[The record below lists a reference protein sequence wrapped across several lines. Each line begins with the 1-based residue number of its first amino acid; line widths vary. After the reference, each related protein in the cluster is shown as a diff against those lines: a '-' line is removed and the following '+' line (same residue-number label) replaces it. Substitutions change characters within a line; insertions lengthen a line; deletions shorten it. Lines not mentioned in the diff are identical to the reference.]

1 MIATPLLISVSIFL
15 FLSAVGYTLYRGVYG
30 TRTALEDQLNDLAIK
45 VRISDGAFDNTD
57 TESTEGLGPM
67 LMQWAVRRLPAPKLD
82 TPAGEKLIMT
92 LAHAGFTKPGAVRVL
107 QVIRLVSTA
116 TGVLLGF
123 VINMANGAPITFG
136 FAWAFCGG
144 ALGSIA
150 PSYYLGSR
158 ARKRQAKMG
167 RELSDILDLLIT
179 CIESGL
185 GIFEAL
191 RTVGREAQRQGRLLG
206 GELLQLSAE
215 IGAGSSLAHALRALA
230 ERTGVDDIKSV
241 AAILIQSEKLGAQMA
256 PALRA
261 CSDSLRAK
269 RRMRA
274 EEAAQKSTIKML
286 FPLVLF
292 VLPAMLIIVIG
303 PAMIKIIQ
311 TMSAGPGQ

>member
-1 MIATPLLISVSIFL
+1 MIATPLLIAVSIFM
-15 FLSAVGYTLYRGVYG
+15 FFSAVGYTVYRGIYG
-30 TRTALEDQLNDLAIK
+30 TRTALEDQLNDLAVK
-45 VRISDGAFDNTD
+45 VRISDGAFDSIDAETG
-57 TESTEGLGPM
+57 EGLGPM
-67 LMQWAVRRLPAPKLD
+67 LVQWAVRRLPAPKLD
-82 TPAGEKLIMT
+82 TPAGEKLILN

-107 QVIRLVSTA
+107 QVVRLISIV

-123 VINMANGAPITFG
+123 VVNMANGTPLTWG
-136 FAWAFCGG
+136 VAWAFCGG
-144 ALGSIA
+144 AFGSVA

-158 ARKRQAKMG
+158 ARKRQSKMG

-191 RTVGREAQRQGRLLG
+191 RTVGRESQRQGRLLG
-206 GELLQLSAE
+206 SELLLLSAE
-215 IGAGSSLAHALRALA
+215 IGAGSSLAQALRALA
-230 ERTGVDDIKSV
+230 ERTGVDDIKAV
-241 AAILIQSEKLGAQMA
+241 AAILIQSEKLGAQMS

-261 CSDSLRAK
+261 CSDSLRTK

-292 VLPAMLIIVIG
+292 VLPAMLIVIIG
-303 PAMIKIIQ
+303 PAMIKILH
-311 TMSAGPGQ
+311 TMSDGAGP

>member
-1 MIATPLLISVSIFL
+1 MIPAPLLIAVAIFL
-15 FLSAVGYTLYRGVYG
+15 FLTAVGYTIYRGVYG

-45 VRISDGAFDNTD
+45 VRISDGAFASVDS
-57 TESTEGLGPM
+57 EGPEGLGP
-67 LMQWAVRRLPAPKLD
+67 LLVQWAVRRLPAPKLD
-82 TPAGEKLIMT
+82 TPAGEKLVLT
-92 LAHAGFTKPGAVRVL
+92 LAHAGFTKPSAVRIL
-107 QVIRLVSTA
+107 QVVRLLSIG

-123 VINMANGAPITFG
+123 IANMANGAPITWG
-136 FAWAFCGG
+136 VAWAFCGG
-144 ALGSIA
+144 ALGSVA

-185 GIFEAL
+185 GIYEAL
-191 RTVGREAQRQGRLLG
+191 RTVGREAQRQERLLG
-206 GELLQLSAE
+206 GELMLLSAE
-215 IGAGSSLAHALRALA
+215 IGAGSSLAQALRSLA
-230 ERTGVDDIKSV
+230 ERTGVDDLKSV

-261 CSDSLRAK
+261 CSDSLRTK

-292 VLPAMLIIVIG
+292 VLPAMLIVIIG
-303 PAMIKIIQ
+303 PAMIKIIH
-311 TMSAGPGQ
+311 TMSPVSGP

>member
-1 MIATPLLISVSIFL
+1 MLVEPLFVAVALFL
-15 FLSAVGYTLYRGVYG
+15 FVAAGAYTLYLGVHG
-30 TRTALEDQLNDLAIK
+30 SHSLLDDRLGDLA
-45 VRISDGAFDNTD
+45 VRVRMTDGFLEHSDDDQGVRK
-57 TESTEGLGPM
+57 L
-67 LMQWAVRRLPAPKLD
+67 LLQWAVRRLPAPKLD
-82 TPAGEKLIMT
+82 TPETQKLALT
-92 LAHAGFTKPGAVRVL
+92 LSHAGFTRPGAVKVF
-107 QVIRLVSTA
+107 QVVRLVSFM
-116 TGVLLGF
+116 TGALLGF
-123 VINMANGAPITFG
+123 IFELVNGGPIAVG
-136 FAWAFCGG
+136 FVWAFGAGVAGG
-144 ALGSIA
+144 FV
-150 PSYYLGSR
+150 PVYYLRRR
-158 ARKRQAKMG
+158 ARNRQINLG

-206 GELLQLSAE
+206 SELMLLSAE
-215 IGAGSSLAHALRALA
+215 IGAGSSLAQALRALA

-261 CSDSLRAK
+261 CSDSLRTK

-303 PAMIKIIQ
+303 PAMIKILH
-311 TMSAGPGQ
+311 TMSAGSGP

>member
-136 FAWAFCGG
+136 FAWAF
-144 ALGSIA
+144 
-150 PSYYLGSR
+150 
-158 ARKRQAKMG
+158 
-167 RELSDILDLLIT
+167 
-179 CIESGL
+179 
-185 GIFEAL
+185 
-191 RTVGREAQRQGRLLG
+191 
-206 GELLQLSAE
+206 
-215 IGAGSSLAHALRALA
+215 
-230 ERTGVDDIKSV
+230 
-241 AAILIQSEKLGAQMA
+241 SEKTSVIFGYDIYNN
-256 PALRA
+256 RA
-261 CSDSLRAK
+261 
-269 RRMRA
+269 
-274 EEAAQKSTIKML
+274 
-286 FPLVLF
+286 V
-292 VLPAMLIIVIG
+292 
-303 PAMIKIIQ
+303 
-311 TMSAGPGQ
+311 AGKNTFTLQVDINL

>member
-1 MIATPLLISVSIFL
+1 MVATPLLIAVSIFL
-15 FLSAVGYTLYRGVYG
+15 FFSAVGYTVYRGLYG
-30 TRTALEDQLNDLAIK
+30 ARTALEDQLNDLAVK
-45 VRISDGAFDNTD
+45 VRIIDGALDSLD
-57 TESTEGLGPM
+57 TEGEGLAPM
-67 LMQWAVRRLPAPKLD
+67 LVQWASRRLPAPKVD
-82 TPAGEKLIMT
+82 TPAGEKLVLT
-92 LAHAGFTKPGAVRVL
+92 LAHAGFTRPGAVRVL

-116 TGVLLGF
+116 LGALLGF
-123 VINMANGAPITFG
+123 VANLVRGTPL
-136 FAWAFCGG
+136 AWGLVWALCGG
-144 ALGSIA
+144 AIA
-150 PSYYLGSR
+150 SVGPSYYLNSR
-158 ARKRQAKMG
+158 ARRRQLAMG

-206 GELLQLSAE
+206 FELLQLSAE
-215 IGAGSSLAHALRALA
+215 IGAGSSLAQALRALA

-261 CSDSLRAK
+261 CSDSLRTK

-292 VLPAMLIIVIG
+292 VLPAMLIVIIG
-303 PAMIKIIQ
+303 PAMIKIIH
-311 TMSAGPGQ
+311 TMSAGSP

>member
-1 MIATPLLISVSIFL
+1 MVAEPVLIAVSIFL
-15 FLSAVGYTLYRGVYG
+15 FFSAVGYTLYRGVYG

-45 VRISDGAFDNTD
+45 VRISDGAFENLEG
-57 TESTEGLGPM
+57 ESSEGLGPM
-67 LMQWAVRRLPAPKLD
+67 LVQWAVRRLPAPKLD
-82 TPAGEKLIMT
+82 TPAGEKLVLT

-107 QVIRLVSTA
+107 QVIRLVSIA
-116 TGVLLGF
+116 TGALLGF
-123 VINMANGAPITFG
+123 VINMANGTPLTWGI
-136 FAWAFCGG
+136 AWAFCGG
-144 ALGSIA
+144 AFGSVA

-158 ARKRQAKMG
+158 ARKRQTMMG

-191 RTVGREAQRQGRLLG
+191 RTVGREAERQGRLLG

-215 IGAGSSLAHALRALA
+215 IGAGSSLAQALRALA
-230 ERTGVDDIKSV
+230 ERTGVDDIKAV

-261 CSDSLRAK
+261 CSDSLRTK

-292 VLPAMLIIVIG
+292 VLPAMLIVIIG

-311 TMSAGPGQ
+311 TMSMGPQ